1 MAKIQDSDL
10 TKCWQVCKEL
20 GHLYIDS
27 GNIECYSCFGTHFG
41 NLFKKKT
48 TTLFISCLINNSQSN
63 RCEVVSLCG
72 I

>member
-1 MAKIQDSDL
+1 MRYQYSSTKMAKIQDSDL

-41 NLFKKKT
+41 NLFKK
-48 TTLFISCLINNSQSN
+48 NNNNTFYFLSY
-63 RCEVVSLCG
+63 
-72 I
+72 